1 MKKRMNILVT
11 GAEGQL
17 GRCIVDV
24 FKYFDNENK
33 YFFMPRDIFD
43 LTNKEQ
49 MYEQFER
56 FKPDIVVNCAAYT
69 NVEKAEESPID
80 ANGVNCLGVEDLVKL
95 CESYGTY
102 LIHISTDY
110 IFNGKSSN
118 PYKEDSH
125 ANPLNVYGVSKLGGD
140 NFVIEYNRGIVL
152 RTSWL
157 YSEYGH
163 NFYRT
168 MIERIREQKDTNV
181 VNDQIGT
188 PTYAKDLALF
198 IVRDLIASNKYK
210 EVKGIYNF
218 SNNGIASWYDFA
230 SMIETFYKSFGP
242 YEPMIKD
249 PVDIKFEVS
258 PYPKKYIRPTTTKKY
273 KTKAKRPMYSVLDKT
288 KVENEFG
295 IKIPHWSESL
305 LRCMVADGKI
315 RITH

>member
-1 MKKRMNILVT
+1 MEILVT
-11 GAEGQL
+11 GGEGQL

-33 YFFMPRDIFD
+33 YIFMTRELFD

-49 MYEQFER
+49 MAEQFEI
-56 FKPDIVVNCAAYT
+56 FKPDVVINCAAYT
-69 NVEKAEESPID
+69 NVEKAEENSID
-80 ANGVNCLGVEDLVKL
+80 TISVNYLGVEDLVKL
-95 CESYGTY
+95 CETYGVY
-102 LIHISTDY
+102 LIHISSDY
-110 IFNGKSSN
+110 VFNGKSSK
-118 PYKEDSH
+118 PYKEDSNV
-125 ANPLNVYGVSKLGGD
+125 NPINIYGASKVGGD
-140 NFVIEYNRGIVL
+140 NAVIKYNRGIVL

-168 MIERIREQKDTNV
+168 MIERICEQKETNV

-210 EVKGIYNF
+210 EVSGIYNF

-230 SMIETFYKSFGP
+230 SMIETFYQNFGP
-242 YEPMIKD
+242 YEPMRKD
-249 PVDIKFEVS
+249 PIEIKFEVS

-273 KTKAKRPMYSVLDKT
+273 KTNAKRPMYSVLDKT
-288 KVENEFG
+288 KIETEFE
-295 IKIPHWSESL
+295 IKIPHWTESL
-305 LRCMVADGKI
+305 FNCMKNDGKI
-315 RITH
+315 KKTY